1 MNAYTTVIDQSTVK
15 GKDPIP
21 KIEGAKLIAPDTM
34 KLIITPG
41 YELYHMRDEID
52 NKSAAL
58 RGAWVST
65 KISIVARS

>member
-1 MNAYTTVIDQSTVK
+1 MNAYTTVIDQSTVE

-52 NKSAAL
+52 NKGAAYAVL
-58 RGAWVST
+58 GFRP
-65 KISIVARS
+65 KLSIVDER